1 MNPDQHDGS
10 YELVREVVAA
20 YADCSL
26 DELDYNDLNLVY
38 LMSVG
43 TWKHCFQQ
51 KEKCINL
58 SNLSPDK
65 KQHLIKVLKR
75 VKEDAENKRYENS
88 DDSGSVGMFG
98 TGFYTFSTKTDNESV
113 SRFL

>member
-10 YELVREVVAA
+10 YELVRETVGT

-43 TWKHCFQQ
+43 TWKHGFQQ
-51 KEKCINL
+51 KEKERTRL
-58 SNLSPDK
+58 
-65 KQHLIKVLKR
+65 
-75 VKEDAENKRYENS
+75 
-88 DDSGSVGMFG
+88 G
-98 TGFYTFSTKTDNESV
+98 
-113 SRFL
+113 